1 MKKIYAGLLVTFA
14 SHAMAFDIDPRCNLP
29 EQLCELQLK
38 FEASDQELN
47 DVYQHIMSHIESD
60 YFAASMVD
68 KKEIKDSLI
77 KSERAWLA
85 FLKQNCN
92 AVRVLNSGGSGKN
105 EAETEC
111 LIDMTNQ
118 RIHFLKETYR

>member
-1 MKKIYAGLLVTFA
+1 M
-14 SHAMAFDIDPRCNLP
+14 
-29 EQLCELQLK
+29 
-38 FEASDQELN
+38 
-47 DVYQHIMSHIESD
+47 
-60 YFAASMVD
+60 
-68 KKEIKDSLI
+68 KDSLI
-77 KSERAWLA
+77 KSGRAWLA

>member
-1 MKKIYAGLLVTFA
+1 MKKIYAVLLLAFA
-14 SHAMAFDIDPRCNLP
+14 SNAMAFDIDPRCNLP
-29 EQLCELQLK
+29 EQLCETQLR

-47 DVYQHIMSHIESD
+47 EVYQRIMNHINSD
-60 YFAASMVD
+60 YFSAYMVD

-77 KSERAWLA
+77 KSERAWLG

-105 EAETEC
+105 EAEMEC
-111 LIDMTNQ
+111 LINMTKQ
-118 RIHFLKETYR
+118 RIDFLKTTYR